1 MGGRVKSNQTR
12 KLSLG
17 AMMAV
22 LDHALESTIEKNTRA
37 DPLSAFST
45 HASALLHDQELDA
58 VVEIDGQSFNKLHK
72 NIGIAEV
79 KSLEARTY
87 LYK

>member
-37 DPLSAFST
+37 DPLSAFSSHVT
-45 HASALLHDQELDA
+45 ELLHDQEQDA
-58 VVEIDGQSFNKLHK
+58 VVEIDGHSFNKLHK
-72 NIGIAEV
+72 HIGIAEV
-79 KSLEARTY
+79 KSVEARTY
-87 LYK
+87 VYK